1 MNVIHYMNVSIFIV
15 GKSPYEVQQ
24 TFLTILEVSTIYT
37 TLELNCN
44 IMVSGFPQP
53 EIYFSRKRRKGERM
67 GSQDTEILGSA
78 SHLDLSL

>member
-15 GKSPYEVQQ
+15 AKSPYEVQQ

-53 EIYFSRKRRKGERM
+53 EIYFSRKRCKGERM